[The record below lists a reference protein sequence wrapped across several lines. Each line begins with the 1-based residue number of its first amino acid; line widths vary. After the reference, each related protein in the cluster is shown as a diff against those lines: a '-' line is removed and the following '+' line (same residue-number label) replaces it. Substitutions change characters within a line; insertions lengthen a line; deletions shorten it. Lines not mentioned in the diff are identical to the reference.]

1 MYPNPIR
8 NGEYLHLNKIVKEVS
23 IYNSQGRMIKK
34 SNNMGSS
41 ILIDN
46 FSSGM
51 YFIKIGDD
59 INKFIVK

>member
-1 MYPNPIR
+1 
-8 NGEYLHLNKIVKEVS
+8 
-23 IYNSQGRMIKK
+23 MIKK